1 MSANML
7 FTGGSPQMEQ
17 QITPPSSQIYGGNDL
32 AFSNGIQTLF
42 HDSAKLKA
50 NIAPSPAEWPGM
62 EFHQNH
68 GGLVIYQASPHSVQK
83 HEGGCDSHYHGQP
96 GCSIDPGSIYC
107 GSRPVI
113 CWLEYLP
120 TSVPSN
126 HLLLGP
132 PPENFDYVPSFFGT
146 CLFPNQA
153 NINSPYPRPLEALQH
168 DSQNDVAEPRQAF
181 GQPVNLLYTSQD
193 PSNLSLGGSQTNVT
207 RRQFKCG
214 IQGCRSHFKLR
225 KTLNRHLESHSG
237 ERPHFCWVPGCQ
249 RSFLRRDNLKAHY
262 ATHGKRKGRN
272 RYVATLDKTASVYN
286 PEFCGQLTPEGWPLD
301 YSGQN

>member
-1 MSANML
+1 MPANML
-7 FTGGSPQMEQ
+7 LTGGSPQMEQ
-17 QITPPSSQIYGGNDL
+17 QITPPSSQICGENDL

-50 NIAPSPAEWPGM
+50 NDAPGPAEWSGM
-62 EFHQNH
+62 EFYQNH

-83 HEGGCDSHYHGQP
+83 HEGRCDGHYHGQP
-96 GCSIDPGSIYC
+96 GYSTDS
-107 GSRPVI
+107 
-113 CWLEYLP
+113 
-120 TSVPSN
+120 
-126 HLLLGP
+126 GP

-168 DSQNDVAEPRQAF
+168 DSQNNVAEPCQAF
-181 GQPVNLLYTSQD
+181 RQPVNLLYSSQD
-193 PSNLSLGGSQTNVT
+193 PSNSSLAGSQTNVP

-214 IQGCRSHFKLR
+214 VQGCRSHFKLR
-225 KTLNRHLESHSG
+225 KTLNRHLASHSG
-237 ERPHFCWVPGCQ
+237 VRPHVCWVPGCQ

>member
-17 QITPPSSQIYGGNDL
+17 QITPPSSQICGENDL
-32 AFSNGIQTLF
+32 AFSNGIQSLF
-42 HDSAKLKA
+42 HDSAKLRA
-50 NIAPSPAEWPGM
+50 NIALGPAEWPGM

-83 HEGGCDSHYHGQP
+83 HEGGCDGHYHRQT
-96 GCSIDPGSIYC
+96 GCSIGPGSIYC

-120 TSVPSN
+120 TSVSYN
-126 HLLLGP
+126 HHLLGP
-132 PPENFDYVPSFFGT
+132 PSENFDYVPSFFGT

-168 DSQNDVAEPRQAF
+168 DNNVAGPCQAF
-181 GQPVNLLYTSQD
+181 GQPVNLLYSSQD
-193 PSNLSLGGSQTNVT
+193 LSNLSIGGAQTNIP
-207 RRQFKCG
+207 RRHHKCG
-214 IQGCRSHFKLR
+214 VQGCKSPFELR
-225 KTLNRHLESHSG
+225 KTINRHLASHSG
-237 ERPHFCWVPGCQ
+237 ERPHVCWVPRCQ
-249 RSFLRRDNLKAHY
+249 RSFLRGDKLKPHY
-262 ATHGKRKGRN
+262 ATHGKHEGRN
-272 RYVATLDKTASVYN
+272 RYVAILDKTASVYN
-286 PEFCGQLTPEGWPLD
+286 PEFCGKLTPEGWPLD

>member
-7 FTGGSPQMEQ
+7 LTGGSPQMEQ
-17 QITPPSSQIYGGNDL
+17 QITPPSSQICGQRQTK
-32 AFSNGIQTLF
+32 SKHCSWPCRVVWHGI
-42 HDSAKLKA
+42 SSK
-50 NIAPSPAEWPGM
+50 PW
-62 EFHQNH
+62 
-68 GGLVIYQASPHSVQK
+68 GLVIYQASPHSVQK
-83 HEGGCDSHYHGQP
+83 HEGGCDGLYHGQP
-96 GCSIDPGSIYC
+96 GCSIDPGSIHC

-113 CWLEYLP
+113 CWLGYLP

-132 PPENFDYVPSFFGT
+132 SPEYFGYAPSFFET
-146 CLFPNQA
+146 CVFPNQA
-153 NINSPYPRPLEALQH
+153 NINSPYLWPFEALPH
-168 DSQNDVAEPRQAF
+168 DSQNTVARPCQAF
-181 GQPVNLLYTSQD
+181 GQPVNILHSSQY
-193 PSNLSLGGSQTNVT
+193 PSNLSLGGSQTNVP

-214 IQGCRSHFKLR
+214 VQGCRSHFKLR
-225 KTLNRHLESHSG
+225 KALNRHLASHSG
-237 ERPHFCWVPGCQ
+237 KRPHVCWVPGCQ

>member
-1 MSANML
+1 MSVNKL

-17 QITPPSSQIYGGNDL
+17 QITPPSSQICVENDL

-42 HDSAKLKA
+42 HESAVLKA
-50 NIAPSPAEWPGM
+50 NSAPGPAEWPGM
-62 EFHQNH
+62 EFHQNR
-68 GGLVIYQASPHSVQK
+68 GGLVISQASPHPVQK
-83 HEGGCDSHYHGQP
+83 HEGGCDGHYHGQT

-107 GSRPVI
+107 GSLPVI

-132 PPENFDYVPSFFGT
+132 PPEYFDYVPSFFGT

-168 DSQNDVAEPRQAF
+168 DSQNNVAGPCQAF
-181 GQPVNLLYTSQD
+181 GQPVNLLYSSQD
-193 PSNLSLGGSQTNVT
+193 PSNLSLGGSQTNIP
-207 RRQFKCG
+207 RRQFKCSV
-214 IQGCRSHFKLR
+214 QGCKSHLKLR
-225 KTLNRHLESHSG
+225 KTLNRHLASHSG
-237 ERPHFCWVPGCQ
+237 ERPHVCWVPGCQ

-272 RYVATLDKTASVYN
+272 RYVAPLDKTAPVYN

-301 YSGQN
+301 YSGQD